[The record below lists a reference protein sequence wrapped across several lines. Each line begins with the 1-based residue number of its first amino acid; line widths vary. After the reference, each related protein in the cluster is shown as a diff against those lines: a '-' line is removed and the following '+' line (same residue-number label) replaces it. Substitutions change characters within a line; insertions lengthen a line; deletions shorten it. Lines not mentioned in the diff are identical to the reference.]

1 MLLLDLEYPNAHIV
15 HPSASARIRLRV
27 YSIGGGGI
35 ERYRQVGEIRLN
47 EVLLVYPALLITNA
61 VDFSLSVGTIL
72 FLGEIKSK
80 NPVTGVN
87 TVLRGLGEIGGV
99 TVPGVVGAEVT
110 EVTDAR
116 RSGAAMCAAG
126 TINCVSIRPRRS
138 KKARSSWPM
147 VSRLGGEHAGKGQAE
162 GSR

>member
-1 MLLLDLEYPNAHIV
+1 M
-15 HPSASARIRLRV
+15 
-27 YSIGGGGI
+27 
-35 ERYRQVGEIRLN
+35 GEIKLN
-47 EVLLVYPALLITNA
+47 EVLLVYPALLMTNA
-61 VDFSLSVGTIL
+61 ADFSLSVVTIL

-80 NPVTGVN
+80 NPVTGVK

-99 TVPGVVGAEVT
+99 TVPGVVGA